1 MDDKL
6 TINCCILGTNEDGKK
21 IFLKEIWP
29 TRSEIQEV
37 EKNHVLP
44 AMFKDTYSRIEKG
57 SLSWQNIDAPNS
69 QLYPWDPNST
79 YIKNPPFFENM
90 TKVNSYSFTNINK
103 YEYTFH
109 RIFYRNYQE

>member
-1 MDDKL
+1 MFLNDKS
-6 TINCCILGTNEDGKK
+6 TMNYYILGTSEDGKK

-29 TRSEIQEV
+29 SRSEIQEV

-57 SLSWQNIDAPNS
+57 SASWQNIEAPNS

-90 TKVNSYSFTNINK
+90 TRV
-103 YEYTFH
+103 
-109 RIFYRNYQE
+109 RN